1 MPKSTVSNTDQKAI
15 DDTSADER
23 ANAPKRKT
31 NTSATNAILQRLAKL
46 DSRITQL
53 TENDAD
59 GVSLQI
65 SETLSTQ
72 TLAIERVADV
82 LSSLQ
87 CSLVS
92 AVTDAIDHQLQR
104 AAPVMSHG
112 DEEPELSAEDTAE
125 GEKESKTSPLAQSS
139 WDDIREAFLRSHGE
153 GGDGSED
160 GAGSESLSEEDADGE
175 SPEVC
180 CIVEESPLE
189 SELSELEEESPEL
202 VTIGDPYALDED
214 ELRAA
219 VIDQERTIS
228 ILAKRLQKR
237 SMAAQPLTSDQL
249 SELQDSL
256 PEALQS
262 AVSKTLMALNNQ
274 MRYSELELSLERAR
288 VSRQASQLE
297 TTSERLHARARAM
310 GLEIAE
316 DGTLGP
322 GAGTPRGSKGRNWLG
337 AMGFGN

>member
-1 MPKSTVSNTDQKAI
+1 MPKSTVSQTDPKVI
-15 DDTSADER
+15 DDTSAEER
-23 ANAPKRKT
+23 ASAPKRKT
-31 NTSATNAILQRLAKL
+31 NTSATSAILQRLTKL
-46 DSRITQL
+46 DSRIAQL
-53 TENDAD
+53 TENGAD

-65 SETLSTQ
+65 SESLSSQ
-72 TLAIERVADV
+72 TVAIEHVADV

-104 AAPVMSHG
+104 AAPPANHG
-112 DEEPELSAEDTAE
+112 AEETGLATEEAAE
-125 GEKESKTSPLAQSS
+125 GEEETNSSPLAQSS
-139 WDDIREAFLRSHGE
+139 WDEIRDAFLRSHGE
-153 GGDGSED
+153 GDYVVEGDELHSEVE
-160 GAGSESLSEEDADGE
+160 GTVESQD
-175 SPEVC
+175 VC
-180 CIVEESPLE
+180 SIVEESPLE
-189 SELSELEEESPEL
+189 NEISEPEDEAPEL
-202 VTIGDPYALDED
+202 VTIGDPYALDEE

-228 ILAKRLQKR
+228 ILAKRLQKK

-249 SELQDSL
+249 SEIQESL
-256 PEALQS
+256 PEELQS
-262 AVSKTLMALNNQ
+262 AVSKTLVALNNQ

-322 GAGTPRGSKGRNWLG
+322 SSGTPRGSKGRNWLG